1 MPGKSYGQRSLA
13 GYSSYGHKESDSA
26 ECAHTHTHTH
36 THTQIHTHIY
46 IKDKIQ
52 GARREAR
59 NQLKVYFNNQGK
71 RHWYLGPE
79 YRSRNGKMI

>member
-1 MPGKSYGQRSLA
+1 MDRGAWRVIVHMVTKSQIQLNA
-13 GYSSYGHKESDSA
+13 
-26 ECAHTHTHTH
+26 HTHTH